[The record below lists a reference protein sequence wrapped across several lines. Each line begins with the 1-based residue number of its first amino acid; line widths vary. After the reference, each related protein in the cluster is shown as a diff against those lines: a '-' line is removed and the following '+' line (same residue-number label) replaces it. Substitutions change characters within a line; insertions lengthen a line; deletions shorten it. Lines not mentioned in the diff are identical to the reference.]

1 MVDALPPLVEAVLD
15 VVESI
20 PPGRVMSYGQIGGLV
35 GVGPRRVGN
44 VMSTYGALM
53 PWWRVVRADGR
64 PATGHEQRALEHFR
78 SERTALVPNGF
89 RVDMTVARHVPAQ

>member
-1 MVDALPPLVEAVLD
+1 MADPLPPVVEAVLD
-15 VVESI
+15 VVEAI
-20 PPGRVMSYGQIGGLV
+20 PPGRVMSYGQIGALV

-64 PATGHEQRALEHFR
+64 PAAGHEERALEHFR
-78 SERTALVPNGF
+78 AERTALVPSGF
-89 RVDMTVARHVPAQ
+89 RVDLSRARHCPT

>member
-1 MVDALPPLVEAVLD
+1 MADPLPPVVEAVLD
-15 VVESI
+15 VVEAI
-20 PPGRVMSYGQIGGLV
+20 PPGRVMSYGQIGALV

-64 PATGHEQRALEHFR
+64 PAAGHEERALEHFA
-78 SERTALVPNGF
+78 SERTALVAGGF
-89 RVDMTVARHVPAQ
+89 RVDMSRARHCPT

>member
-1 MVDALPPLVEAVLD
+1 MAEDLPPLVEAVLD
-15 VVESI
+15 VVEAI
-20 PPGRVMSYGQIGGLV
+20 PPGRVMSYGQIGALV

-64 PATGHEQRALEHFR
+64 LATGHEQRALDHLR
-78 SERTALVPNGF
+78 SERTALLSGGF
-89 RVDMTVARHVPAQ
+89 RVDMALARWEPS